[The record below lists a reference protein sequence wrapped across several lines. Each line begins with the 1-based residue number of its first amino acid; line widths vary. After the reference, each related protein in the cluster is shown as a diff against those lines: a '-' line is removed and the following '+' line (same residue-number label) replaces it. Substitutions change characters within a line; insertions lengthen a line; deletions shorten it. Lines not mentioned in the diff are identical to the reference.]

1 MKGRKP
7 TDSGAKVLRGT
18 FRADRDRPRARA
30 REESAGLAPP
40 EDFAPDEL
48 REWDKIVEL
57 MTKAGTLG
65 PVYALTIEHLAR
77 LSARAAAMRRSIG
90 RRYVLRTAKPAESGG
105 KRGFLRN
112 PALGQLLELEAA
124 IVRLYQVLGLTP
136 DSVLRA
142 PKVGT
147 DDKEDN
153 EFAEFAG

>member
-18 FRADRDRPRARA
+18 FRPDRDRPRVRA
-30 REESAGLAPP
+30 REQSAGIAPP
-40 EDFAPDEL
+40 ADFAPDEL
-48 REWDKIVEL
+48 REWDRITEL
-57 MTKAGTLG
+57 MTTAGTLD

-90 RRYVLRTAKPAESGG
+90 RRYVLRTAKPEGG

-112 PALGQLLELEAA
+112 PALSQLLELEAA
-124 IVRLYQVLGLTP
+124 IARLYQVLGLTP

-147 DDKEDN
+147 DDTEDN
-153 EFAEFAG
+153 EFSEFAGS